1 MYTAKG
7 KIEQRD
13 LAEEYI
19 PIVRR
24 HALSLRVR
32 LPASI
37 DLEDLIQAGYL
48 GLLDAM
54 QRFDE
59 SSGTPFQA
67 FASARIRGAMIDELR
82 TRDWLPRSVRRKA
95 RALDESIAH
104 LEQKYGRPPDER
116 EIIDYMDMDV
126 DEYHDLLTDTNNGLL
141 LPLEQ
146 LVEEGWEPQ
155 GNGEGGG
162 NPYLEALYGEQRE
175 ELIEAIEQLPEREKL
190 LLALY
195 YQEDLNLK
203 EIGALLGVSESRVC
217 QLHSQAVGRIRSRL
231 QAGSMMD

>member
-155 GNGEGGG
+155 GNGEGG

-175 ELIEAIEQLPEREKL
+175 ELIEAIDVLPEREKL

-203 EIGALLGVSESRVC
+203 EIGALMGVSESRVC

>member
-24 HALSLRVR
+24 HALSLRVK
-32 LPASI
+32 LPDNI
-37 DLEDLIQAGYL
+37 ELDDLIQAGYV

-59 SSGTPFQA
+59 TAGTPFQA
-67 FASARIRGAMIDELR
+67 FASSRIRGAMIDELR
-82 TRDWLPRSVRRKA
+82 VRDWLPRSVRRKA
-95 RALDESIAH
+95 RSLDECITV
-104 LEQKYGRPPDER
+104 LEQQLGRPAQEK
-116 EIIDYMDMDV
+116 EIIEYMGIGV
-126 DEYHDLLTDTNNGLL
+126 EEYHDLLSDTNNGLI

-146 LVEEGWEPQ
+146 LAEEGWEPQ
-155 GNGEGGG
+155 GSDKSSNG
-162 NPYLEALYGEQRE
+162 PYLEAVYGEQLDD
-175 ELIEAIEQLPEREKL
+175 LIEAIDYLPEREKL
-190 LLALY
+190 LMALY

-203 EIGALLGVSESRVC
+203 EIGQLMGVSESRVC
-217 QLHSQAVGRIRSRL
+217 QLHSQAVGRIRSR
-231 QAGSMMD
+231 MHVEVVKD

>member
-7 KIEQRD
+7 QLEQRD

-37 DLEDLIQAGYL
+37 ELDDLVQAGYL
-48 GLLDAM
+48 GLLEAM

-59 SSGTPFQA
+59 NNGTPFQA
-67 FASARIRGAMIDELR
+67 YASARIRGAMVDELR
-82 TRDWLPRSVRRKA
+82 SRDWLPRSVRRRA
-95 RALDESIAH
+95 REMEAVVSR
-104 LEQKYGRPPDER
+104 LEQSLGHPPSESD
-116 EIIDYMDMDV
+116 IAAAMGIDLEDYL
-126 DEYHDLLTDTNNGLL
+126 HLLADTNNGLI
-141 LPLEQ
+141 LPLAQLAEQ
-146 LVEEGWEPQ
+146 GWEP
-155 GNGEGGG
+155 GDDADEDGT
-162 NPYLEALYGEQRE
+162 PYLDALYEEQHE
-175 ELIEAIEQLPEREKL
+175 HLVAAVEAVPERERL

-203 EIGALLGVSESRVC
+203 EIGSLMGVSESRVC
-217 QLHSQAVGRIRSRL
+217 QLHSQAVARIRSRL
-231 QAGSMMD
+231 GRTMEVN